1 MLKAIIFDMDGL
13 MVDTEIISFQCYK
26 DIIESYGFNF
36 TKKEY
41 IEDYPGKSVIS
52 SMNFIKNKYNIDF
65 DTDEKINQFKILEEQ
80 YLLKNSVELKKGLI
94 QLLKYLN
101 IHYYKT
107 IVATSS
113 GKERAERILGEHNLM
128 KYFNGIVC
136 GSEVEHGKP
145 APDIFLKACDKLNV
159 EPEEALVLEDSEA
172 GIQAA
177 SEAKISVSCIPDM
190 KFPQEKYLKKVEH
203 VYDSLEDVI
212 SYLEMKKDI
221 SK

>member
-94 QLLKYLN
+94 QLLKYLIFTIIKRLLQLPVVKKGPKEYLVN
-101 IHYYKT
+101 I
-107 IVATSS
+107 
-113 GKERAERILGEHNLM
+113 IL
-128 KYFNGIVC
+128 
-136 GSEVEHGKP
+136 
-145 APDIFLKACDKLNV
+145 
-159 EPEEALVLEDSEA
+159 
-172 GIQAA
+172 
-177 SEAKISVSCIPDM
+177 
-190 KFPQEKYLKKVEH
+190 
-203 VYDSLEDVI
+203 
-212 SYLEMKKDI
+212 
-221 SK
+221 

>member
-1 MLKAIIFDMDGL
+1 
-13 MVDTEIISFQCYK
+13 
-26 DIIESYGFNF
+26 
-36 TKKEY
+36 
-41 IEDYPGKSVIS
+41 
-52 SMNFIKNKYNIDF
+52 MNFIKNKYNIDF

-177 SEAKISVSCIPDM
+177 SEAKISVICIPDM

>member
-101 IHYYKT
+101 IHYKSFLTLYFF
-107 IVATSS
+107 VHSE
-113 GKERAERILGEHNLM
+113 GKFDNNKNIEPMIKKGMMLVKPSRI
-128 KYFNGIVC
+128 
-136 GSEVEHGKP
+136 
-145 APDIFLKACDKLNV
+145 ALK
-159 EPEEALVLEDSEA
+159 
-172 GIQAA
+172 
-177 SEAKISVSCIPDM
+177 
-190 KFPQEKYLKKVEH
+190 
-203 VYDSLEDVI
+203 
-212 SYLEMKKDI
+212 
-221 SK
+221 